1 MHRSFRAAAA
11 AVGLSPAA
19 FSERIQ
25 RLEEDLGAK
34 LLSRGGRQVRLTPAG
49 ERLLPHARQL
59 LTDARRCREVVGA
72 GARQPYEL
80 NIGTRFELGLSW
92 LVPAIEHLRK
102 EVPER
107 RLHLVFGVSRGL
119 TAGLLQGEIDALVS
133 SMRLTQ
139 ASLQYELLH
148 EERYALVA
156 APELLAGVPLD
167 QPEHAARHVLVDSTG
182 DLPLFRY
189 WRDAQSPDEHWAFAH
204 VERMG
209 TIGAIKARILAGAGV
224 GVLPEYF
231 TRPELEAG
239 TLVEVGVGQRP
250 RADWFRLI
258 WREGHPR
265 DAELR
270 ALGEALRARPLR

>member
-92 LVPAIEHLRK
+92 LVPTSPKSRSRTGWDDASANST
-102 EVPER
+102 VPP
-107 RLHLVFGVSRGL
+107 SR
-119 TAGLLQGEIDALVS
+119 AGS
-133 SMRLTQ
+133 SSQ
-139 ASLQYELLH
+139 D
-148 EERYALVA
+148 
-156 APELLAGVPLD
+156 GFD
-167 QPEHAARHVLVDSTG
+167 
-182 DLPLFRY
+182 
-189 WRDAQSPDEHWAFAH
+189 
-204 VERMG
+204 
-209 TIGAIKARILAGAGV
+209 
-224 GVLPEYF
+224 
-231 TRPELEAG
+231 EAG
-239 TLVEVGVGQRP
+239 GL
-250 RADWFRLI
+250 
-258 WREGHPR
+258 
-265 DAELR
+265 
-270 ALGEALRARPLR
+270 